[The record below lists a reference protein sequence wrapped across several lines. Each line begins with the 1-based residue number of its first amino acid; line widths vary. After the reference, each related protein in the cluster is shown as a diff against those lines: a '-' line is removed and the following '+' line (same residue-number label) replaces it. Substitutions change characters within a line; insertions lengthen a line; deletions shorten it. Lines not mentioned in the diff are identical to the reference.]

1 MSRFT
6 RFSRGNIWFDDI
18 GPCKRFDILQLW
30 EPPHAK
36 QNLPTGAQCRCS
48 TVCIGFPYWLLLG
61 GDIGLDIDRTRSRPR
76 KSVQVKQR
84 IFDKGNAEGNDPPH
98 LMLLTK
104 AGTDNALYNDNYN
117 EDNADDVESVPYLA
131 ALAGMNSIVEP

>member
-1 MSRFT
+1 M
-6 RFSRGNIWFDDI
+6 
-18 GPCKRFDILQLW
+18 
-30 EPPHAK
+30 
-36 QNLPTGAQCRCS
+36 
-48 TVCIGFPYWLLLG
+48 
-61 GDIGLDIDRTRSRPR
+61 
-76 KSVQVKQR
+76 QVKQR

-131 ALAGMNSIVEP
+131 ALAGMNSIVEAWGLIPTYSAEHAIVPVKFWK